1 MNNNTSS
8 QNRIK
13 PLIRVQD
20 VSHTYTGQDI
30 LSHVTLDIHRG
41 DISILRWPSGSGK
54 STFLRILTGID
65 VPSSGSVGYEEISTR
80 DVWFGA
86 FYREHI
92 WVFFTDSVFFESS
105 TARENIMFPSLF
117 WDYRFSEKVFD
128 TCIETLEV
136 WSLLDTP
143 IERLSSGERE
153 RIALIRMLVSA
164 PDILI
169 LDEPFS
175 HLDERLYSIALEFL
189 STYIREHHATLWV
202 VTHDRGFIL
211 SDAREYRID
220 GWSLIRL

>member
-1 MNNNTSS
+1 MNYRES
-8 QNRIK
+8 IK
-13 PLIRVQD
+13 PLIHIQD
-20 VSHTYTGQDI
+20 VSHTYTGHDI
-30 LSHVTLDIHRG
+30 FSHITLDTHRG

-65 VPSSGSVGYEEISTR
+65 IPSSGSVGYEEISTR
-80 DVWFGA
+80 DCWFGT

-117 WDYRFSEKVFD
+117 WDYIFSEEVFD
-128 TCIETLEV
+128 ACVETLEV
-136 WSLLDTP
+136 WGLLDTP
-143 IERLSSGERE
+143 IARLSSWERE

-175 HLDERLYSIALEFL
+175 HLDERLHSIALGFL
-189 STYIREHHATLWV
+189 SRYITMHHATLWV
-202 VTHDRGFIL
+202 VTHDRGFAL
-211 SDAREYRID
+211 DGANEYRLD
-220 GWSLIRL
+220 SGSLIRL